1 MPGIDVHPV
10 TPDRWDD
17 LVRLAGEQ
25 GFWSGCWCMWWRLT
39 NQELAQQSADQ
50 ARAALQRLVAEG
62 REPGLLAYRDG
73 EAVGWVSVAP
83 RQQYRRIERTQKLQP
98 VDDRPAWAVVCFYVP
113 REHRRTGVVGALLAA
128 AVDHA
133 RARGAELLEGYPV
146 DPAAGRRVTGARLA
160 TGTLPVFERAG
171 FVEVARRGGRPIVRK
186 QLR

>member
-1 MPGIDVHPV
+1 VSEIEVQPV

-17 LVRLAGEQ
+17 LVRLAGER

-39 NQELAQQSADQ
+39 NQEAEGQSEAH
-50 ARAALQRLVAEG
+50 ARTALQRLVDEG

-73 EAVGWVSVAP
+73 EPVGWVSVAP
-83 RQQYRRIERTQKLQP
+83 RGEYRRVERTRKLVP
-98 VDDRPAWAVVCFYVP
+98 VDQRPAWAVVCFYVP
-113 REHRRTGVVGALLAA
+113 RERRRTGVVAALLDA

-146 DPAAGRRVTGARLA
+146 DPAATKATGARRGTGPLA
-160 TGTLPVFERAG
+160 TFERAG
-171 FVEVARRGGRPIVRK
+171 FVEVARRGGRPLVRR